1 MLTSIFIYKFD
12 LVTVVVNIHLLS
24 SNKIFID
31 DFEILPIEFLGNSL
45 TNRISFG
52 ILYEAS

>member
-1 MLTSIFIYKFD
+1 MLTSIFID
-12 LVTVVVNIHLLS
+12 NTVNVHLLS

-31 DFEILPIEFLGNSL
+31 DFEIFPIEFLGNSL

-52 ILYEAS
+52 VL